1 MNWIV
6 RFESKSLEPWLK
18 WTWTKKL
25 CHIIYIYVIPTCK
38 NFRHLSILKPSE
50 NQQRQPTANLPNR
63 SNLMSL
69 AASIPS
75 SFKFFSIC
83 LLLALEA
90 LSYADIAHPMIKRN
104 YYSGI
109 ADCHQFLRGSRN
121 WYALKIKSTIQFC
134 NSDSSFLVVCGTGG
148 SDLSLIPLTLLTSS
162 LILFFASS
170 SLS

>member
-1 MNWIV
+1 MFRALIEMNLNQ
-6 RFESKSLEPWLK
+6 ETLAY
-18 WTWTKKL
+18 
-25 CHIIYIYVIPTCK
+25 HINIYVIPTYK

-83 LLLALEA
+83 LLLAQET
-90 LSYADIAHPMIKRN
+90 LSYPDIAHPMIKRN
-104 YYSGI
+104 YFSGI
-109 ADCHQFLRGSRN
+109 ADCHQFSRGSRN
-121 WYALKIKSTIQFC
+121 WYAVKIKSTIQFC

>member
-1 MNWIV
+1 MYIRGFTKFGSGFRTTSILV
-6 RFESKSLEPWLK
+6 RTFWNFKLKVLKYSRNCSLHATLIPNLVK
-18 WTWTKKL
+18 PL
-25 CHIIYIYVIPTCK
+25 IYIYVIPTCK

-83 LLLALEA
+83 LLLVLET
-90 LSYADIAHPMIKRN
+90 LSYADIAYPMIKRN

-109 ADCHQFLRGSRN
+109 ADCHQFSRGSRN
-121 WYALKIKSTIQFC
+121 WYAVKIKSMIQFC

-148 SDLSLIPLTLLTSS
+148 V
-162 LILFFASS
+162 
-170 SLS
+170 

>member
-1 MNWIV
+1 MNRQIW
-6 RFESKSLEPWLK
+6 EPMFRTLIEMNLNQE
-18 WTWTKKL
+18 TL
-25 CHIIYIYVIPTCK
+25 PYHIYVILTCK

-75 SFKFFSIC
+75 FFKFFSIC

-90 LSYADIAHPMIKRN
+90 LFLCWHSTSNDKKELLF
-104 YYSGI
+104 SGT
-109 ADCHQFLRGSRN
+109 ADCHQFSRGSKN
-121 WYALKIKSTIQFC
+121 WYALKINSTIQFC

-148 SDLSLIPLTLLTSS
+148 SNLSLIPLTLLTSS
-162 LILFFASS
+162 LVLFFASS